1 MLSLVCVPNSPRW
14 RVLCEFLLGG
24 CAAQLFESW
33 PNFRPQN
40 VILPHPFSELEVV
53 TKRNIRVYIERNY
66 IMSSLLRLE
75 RQQKDFFLSYS
86 LIIFIIETTNTF
98 TQYSRSSLVNHTRFQ
113 TRMSK
118 VDTRLHIKTAPKYA
132 LWGGIYLYSLYKGVP
147 HPRANS

>member
-1 MLSLVCVPNSPRW
+1 MNSWWGVCRPALRI
-14 RVLCEFLLGG
+14 LT
-24 CAAQLFESW
+24 LFQTTKCH
-33 PNFRPQN
+33 F
-40 VILPHPFSELEVV
+40 PHPFSELEVV

-86 LIIFIIETTNTF
+86 LIIFIIETTNTL

-113 TRMSK
+113 TKISK
-118 VDTRLHIKTAPKYA
+118 VYTRLHIKTAPKYA
-132 LWGGIYLYSLYKGVP
+132 LWGGIYLYGLYKAVP